1 MCYAEINPAQA
12 HAPTSAGIFMT
23 DVSVLFQPF
32 ESPKLSLKTRI
43 VMAPMTRHK
52 SPQFI
57 PTDDVAA
64 YYRRRAEN
72 HVGLIITEG
81 TTVNHASAAGFDGV
95 PVFYG
100 EALAG
105 WKNVVDAVHAAG
117 GKIAPQL
124 WHVGSVRKPG
134 VGPVPDAPGVGP
146 SGLVVPGKYRGEAM
160 TQKDIDDVVNAFA
173 DAADAAKK
181 IGCDAIEIH
190 AAHGYLIDQF
200 FWEALNQR
208 NDHYAG
214 SIENR
219 NRFCVEILQAI
230 RAKVGN
236 DFPIILRFSQ
246 WKQQEYNARLVNSP
260 AELERFLTPLVD
272 AGVDIFHASTRRLW
286 EPEFEGSTLNL
297 AGWAKKI
304 TGKPTI
310 SVGSVGIET
319 DFIETNFL
327 SQETKPWGVRGLDE
341 LVKRMQAN
349 EFDLIAIGRA
359 LLQDP
364 AWATKIGAGKL
375 DEIAP
380 YTKASVDTLY

>member
-1 MCYAEINPAQA
+1 
-12 HAPTSAGIFMT
+12 MT

-43 VMAPMTRHK
+43 AMAPMTRGK
-52 SPQFI
+52 SPGFI
-57 PTDDVAA
+57 PNDDVVA

-81 TTVNHASAAGFDGV
+81 TTINHPAAAGFDDV

-100 EALAG
+100 EALQG
-105 WKNVVDAVHAAG
+105 WKKVVDAVHAAG

-134 VGPVPDAPGVGP
+134 VGPIPQAPGIGP
-146 SGLVVPGKYRGEAM
+146 SGLIFPGKYRGEAM

-173 DAADAAKK
+173 QAALDAKN

-190 AAHGYLIDQF
+190 GAHGYLIDQF

-219 NRFCVEILQAI
+219 ARFCVEILQAT
-230 RAKVGN
+230 RARVGN

-246 WKQQEYNARLVNSP
+246 WKQQDYNARLVNSP
-260 AELERFLTPLVD
+260 AELERFLKPLVD

-286 EPEFEGSTLNL
+286 EAEFEGSALNL
-297 AGWAKKI
+297 AGWVKKI

-319 DFIETNFL
+319 DFLETNFTTQDARL
-327 SQETKPWGVRGLDE
+327 WGISGIDE
-341 LVKRMQAN
+341 LLKRMQAN

-364 AWATKIGAGKL
+364 TWATKIRDGRL
-375 DEIAP
+375 DEIEP

>member
-1 MCYAEINPAQA
+1 M
-12 HAPTSAGIFMT
+12 S
-23 DVSVLFQPF
+23 DVSILFQPF
-32 ESPKLSLKTRI
+32 ESKKLNLKTRI
-43 VMAPMTRHK
+43 AMAPMTRNK
-52 SPQFI
+52 SPGFT
-57 PTDDVAA
+57 PNDDVAA

-81 TTVNHASAAGFDGV
+81 TTINHASAAGFDDV

-100 EALAG
+100 EALHG
-105 WKNVVDAVHAAG
+105 WRKVVEAVHAAG
-117 GKIAPQL
+117 SKIAPQL
-124 WHVGSVRKPG
+124 WHVGNVRKPG
-134 VGPVPDAPGVGP
+134 VGPVSEAPGIGP
-146 SGLVVPGKYRGEAM
+146 SGLIFPGKYRGEAM
-160 TQKDIDDVVNAFA
+160 TQKDIDDVVEAFA
-173 DAADAAKK
+173 QAALEAKN

-190 AAHGYLIDQF
+190 GAHGYLIDQF

-208 NDHYAG
+208 KDHYAG

-219 NRFCVEILQAI
+219 TRFCIEILQAI
-230 RAKVGN
+230 RARVGD

-246 WKQQEYNARLVNSP
+246 WKQQDYGARLVNTP
-260 AELERFLTPLVD
+260 AELVRFLTPLVD

-286 EPEFEGSTLNL
+286 EPEFQDSPLNL
-297 AGWAKKI
+297 AGWTKKI

-319 DFIETNFL
+319 DFIETNFM
-327 SQETKPWGVRGLDE
+327 SQDNKPWDISGIDE
-341 LVKRMQAN
+341 LLKRLQDN
-349 EFDLIAIGRA
+349 EFDIVAIGRA

-364 AWATKIGAGKL
+364 AWATKIKTGKL

>member
-1 MCYAEINPAQA
+1 
-12 HAPTSAGIFMT
+12 MT
-23 DVSVLFQPF
+23 DVSILFQPF
-32 ESPKLSLKTRI
+32 ESAKLSLKTRI
-43 VMAPMTRHK
+43 AMAPMTRNK
-52 SPQFI
+52 SPGFK
-57 PTDDVAA
+57 PNDDVVA

-81 TTVNHASAAGFDGV
+81 TTVNHASAAGFDDV

-100 EALAG
+100 DALQG
-105 WKNVVDAVHAAG
+105 WKKVVDAVHAAG
-117 GKIAPQL
+117 SKIAPQL

-146 SGLVVPGKYRGEAM
+146 SGLIFPGKYRGEAM

-173 DAADAAKK
+173 QAALYAKN

-190 AAHGYLIDQF
+190 GAHGYLIDQF

-208 NDHYAG
+208 TDHYAG

-219 NRFCVEILQAI
+219 ARFCVEILRAI
-230 RAKVGN
+230 RARVGN

-246 WKQQEYNARLVNSP
+246 WKQQDYGARLVTSP
-260 AELERFLTPLVD
+260 AELERFLAPLVD

-286 EPEFEGSTLNL
+286 QPEFEGSTLNL
-297 AGWAKKI
+297 AGWTKKI

-319 DFIETNFL
+319 DFIETNFM
-327 SQETKPWGVRGLDE
+327 SQENRSWSTSGIDE
-341 LVKRMQAN
+341 LVKRLQNN
-349 EFDLIAIGRA
+349 EFDIVAIGRA

-364 AWATKIGAGKL
+364 AWATKIKTGKQ